1 MLYEIFLKKSC
12 SWVDIRRLH
21 EPCGSPRYNRD
32 NQEKT
37 AVSSGF
43 RYVELLR
50 LILQSLG
57 NKCILQLR
65 GVRPFYSDKF
75 DITKHKRYKQLSDYD
90 KKNEFHVEEYMKH
103 QMEVRL
109 DPEEQFDLYMY
120 ESSELEEQSNNEN
133 EGTGH
138 VT

>member
-1 MLYEIFLKKSC
+1 MSRDELA
-12 SWVDIRRLH
+12 VMD
-21 EPCGSPRYNRD
+21 GS
-32 NQEKT
+32 
-37 AVSSGF
+37 
-43 RYVELLR
+43 
-50 LILQSLG
+50 
-57 NKCILQLR
+57 KCILQLR

-109 DPEEQFDLYMY
+109 NPEEEFDLYVY
-120 ESSELEEQSNNEN
+120 EGSELEEQSNSEN
-133 EGTGH
+133 EGTEH

>member
-1 MLYEIFLKKSC
+1 MSYGLNYQKTGKELMS
-12 SWVDIRRLH
+12 
-21 EPCGSPRYNRD
+21 RD
-32 NQEKT
+32 EL
-37 AVSSGF
+37 AVMD
-43 RYVELLR
+43 
-50 LILQSLG
+50 G

-109 DPEEQFDLYMY
+109 SPEEAFDLYVY
-120 ESSELEEQSNNEN
+120 EGGELEKQSNRKNIHSSFFMPFWEVAICVSMKDRPSGRN
-133 EGTGH
+133 PPSSNR
-138 VT
+138 

>member
-1 MLYEIFLKKSC
+1 MATQTVCVGGAHDRSFQQSVVTVNSHQGIYYKGDEL
-12 SWVDIRRLH
+12 
-21 EPCGSPRYNRD
+21 
-32 NQEKT
+32 
-37 AVSSGF
+37 AVMD
-43 RYVELLR
+43 
-50 LILQSLG
+50 G

-120 ESSELEEQSNNEN
+120 EGSELEEQSNNEN

>member
-1 MLYEIFLKKSC
+1 MFSQNFWQEI
-12 SWVDIRRLH
+12 W
-21 EPCGSPRYNRD
+21 
-32 NQEKT
+32 
-37 AVSSGF
+37 
-43 RYVELLR
+43 ELLTR
-50 LILQSLG
+50 NLRSYS

-109 DPEEQFDLYMY
+109 DPEEAFDLYVY
-120 ESSELEEQSNNEN
+120 EGSELEKQSNNEN